1 MLVCDLVATMVI
13 VYAENLQSVACKLQF
28 FSRYFIT
35 KLVQPQL
42 NACEKLMIV
51 VQANFQ
57 IFLQIVFMVLV
68 CLYQKVLNDLITEV

>member
-13 VYAENLQSVACKLQF
+13 VL
-28 FSRYFIT
+28 IT